1 MNHLHTFSSQI
12 NRICLRVWLILL
24 CVGIV
29 GADTVHG
36 QYTTVYAKYL
46 TSADTSGTNGG
57 GGTAGTLGSAGAV
70 GTHSIINPTNANDL
84 NFSDYVE
91 LRGQSGAAGTGVGGG
106 AGAASSS
113 YIKLNFSGAVT
124 PVTGTPIIIKLQAVN
139 NSLLSAINPLTQV
152 SIQAYNGASTVGSA
166 VLVST
171 LSLRNTD
178 EYIFTPTGS
187 CNAIRITA
195 TTAGSNILGAA
206 STTSAYVYYAY
217 MFDPACSP
225 PYTTAKSITGILGAG
240 DVTNPYD
247 AIDGNISS
255 YSAFGMVLGL
265 GATLHQDVY
274 FSNLSATTDAATVTL
289 AVPASLVSVGLLGST
304 SITAY
309 NNTTSVGSVTF
320 SALLAGTDLL
330 TLLQSG
336 AATTISFAPGV
347 AFNRIEVAMSS
358 LASVATSL
366 NLYEVQR
373 TPPKPSFTLP
383 KNDTVYVCNGST
395 AALTA
400 NSPGAGNELRW
411 YASALPSNTTVLH
424 TGDTFTVPFA
434 ITCDTL
440 FYVATGKTGCTPS
453 SERVPVRILMKP
465 LPGITFNSNIYTCQH
480 SSNALLVYTTPV
492 NSPSQYNI
500 TWGAAA
506 ITANFQH
513 VPVTAFP
520 VSPLNIA
527 VPVTAAPNAYS
538 GTLILT
544 ATNSCTRS
552 YNFTLTI
559 QASPHPPPPVTSFQ

>member
-12 NRICLRVWLILL
+12 HRICLRVWLILL

-29 GADTVHG
+29 GAGAVHG
-36 QYTTVYAKYL
+36 QNTYADVQRNGTTGSGGSVTLPANAVNTNYADSTRLTASSIIGTNTAYIQLIFTGGALPANTTVFIKYKSTGAL
-46 TSADTSGTNGG
+46 LGG
-57 GGTAGTLGSAGAV
+57 GIT
-70 GTHSIINPTNANDL
+70 
-84 NFSDYVE
+84 
-91 LRGQSGAAGTGVGGG
+91 
-106 AGAASSS
+106 
-113 YIKLNFSGAVT
+113 
-124 PVTGTPIIIKLQAVN
+124 LQAY
-139 NSLLSAINPLTQV
+139 SGSTASA
-152 SIQAYNGASTVGSA
+152 NG
-166 VLVST
+166 
-171 LSLRNTD
+171 
-178 EYIFTPTGS
+178 
-187 CNAIRITA
+187 
-195 TTAGSNILGAA
+195 TTE
-206 STTSAYVYYAY
+206 TTSAMALTAADGTNYIAVTSPASFNAVRVTLSSPVALGVNTADIFYAY
-217 MFDPACSP
+217 YVPLGTGCAVP
-225 PYTTAKSITGILGAG
+225 VLTAKSLTGILGVG
-240 DVTNPYD
+240 DVTSAGN
-247 AIDGNISS
+247 AIDGSMS
-255 YSAFGMVLGL
+255 TSSAFGMTLGL
-265 GATLHQDVY
+265 GSTLHQDVY

-289 AVPASLVSVGLLGST
+289 AVPASLVSVGLLGSM

-320 SALLAGTDLL
+320 STLLAGTDLL

-411 YASALPSNTTVLH
+411 YASALPTNTTVLH
-424 TGDTFTVPFA
+424 TGDTFTVPFP
-434 ITCDTL
+434 ITQDTL

-465 LPGITFNSNIYTCQH
+465 VPGITFNSNIYTCQR

-500 TWGAAA
+500 TWGATA
-506 ITANFQH
+506 ITANFQN
-513 VPVTAFP
+513 VPVMAFP
-520 VSPLNIA
+520 ASPLNIA
-527 VPVTAAPNAYS
+527 VPVMAAPNAYS

-559 QASPHPPPPVTSFQ
+559 QASPHPPPPVTTFQ